1 MSLCESLLPAGVVYW
16 LATNVSR
23 CASLEVS
30 CHIDSRSNNHEAF
43 SPVHHPRSSRCG
55 IGAAPALV
63 APAPTTFKAK
73 YEGGVFGYNHKTN
86 GTLTFDDA
94 NTRLVF
100 RDEKQKEMISIPYNS
115 ITGAYA
121 DTHAVRPKS
130 ATIASNVPYIGMGAQ
145 FIKHKVQYMT
155 IQFNDPD
162 SNAAGI
168 TSFKLENREIL
179 ASVLQSLGNKAGLT
193 QRGEILV
200 RKKS

>member
-1 MSLCESLLPAGVVYW
+1 MKPLVLFIIPV
-16 LATNVSR
+16 LAVAALAQR
-23 CASLEVS
+23 
-30 CHIDSRSNNHEAF
+30 
-43 SPVHHPRSSRCG
+43 PRSVSTD
-55 IGAAPALV
+55 ADKPATSPALV

-73 YEGGVFGYNHKTN
+73 YEGGIFGYNHKTN

-94 NTRLVF
+94 NARLVF

-115 ITGAYA
+115 ITGAYG